1 MTTGMQLAE
10 LLGDDQAPDVVVGG
24 IACDSRRVRPGDLF
38 IAWRGRVFD
47 GHDYVSEA
55 EAAGAAAVVSER
67 PVDSGVA
74 NQVVPDIVARLGEL
88 GHRFYAAPSGELD
101 VIGVTGTNGKT
112 TVAYSIAQVLDAGG
126 PTGYIGTLGWG
137 PTRTLSASA
146 LTTED
151 AITVQ
156 SHLRSL
162 ADAGVRR
169 VAMEVSSH
177 ALDQGRVEK
186 VDFDIGV
193 FTNLSRDHLDYH
205 GSMERYAAAKR
216 KLFQPSLR
224 HAVINADDATG
235 CAIGDAIRQ
244 QVETTTIG
252 ERGAVRWS
260 NLAFGAHG
268 IDGEWTTP
276 WGRGAFSL
284 PAFFGEFSVYNA
296 ACTLAVCCVQGAG
309 FDDVVET
316 MAKLPGVPGRMQ
328 AVSSSPTVVVD
339 YAHTPDGLR
348 AVLAAVRSHLDGT
361 GRTAGRVITVFG
373 CGGDRDRGKRRFM
386 ARAAE
391 AGSDLVVATSD
402 NPRLED
408 PERILDDI
416 MAGFWNPHSV
426 VRIEDRRTAIA
437 TALERADIGDMIV
450 LAGKGH
456 EDYQDIGGERRP
468 WSDAEVVAELLGGSS
483 AHGEGRS
490 HGDRD
495 RAGSANGVS

>member
-1 MTTGMQLAE
+1 MTTGMQVAE
-10 LLGDDQAPDVVVGG
+10 LLADPRAPAVVVGG

-55 EAAGAAAVVSER
+55 VAAGAAAVVSER
-67 PVDSGVA
+67 PVETGVV
-74 NQVVPDIVARLGEL
+74 NRVVPDIAARLGEL
-88 GHRFYAAPSGELD
+88 GRRFFAAPSRELD

-112 TVAYSIAQVLDAGG
+112 TVAYSIAQVLDAIG

-137 PTRTLSASA
+137 RPRILSAST

-162 ADAGVRR
+162 ADAGVGR

-177 ALDQGRVEK
+177 ALDQGRVAK

-216 KLFQPSLR
+216 RLFQPSLR

-235 CAIGDAIRQ
+235 CAIGDAIRKEI
-244 QVETTTIG
+244 ETTTIG
-252 ERGAVRWS
+252 RRGAVRWS
-260 NLAFGAHG
+260 ELSFGVHG
-268 IDGEWTTP
+268 IEGEWSTP

-296 ACTLAVCCVQGAG
+296 ACTLAVCCVLGTR
-309 FDDVVET
+309 FDEVVET

-348 AVLAAVRSHLDGT
+348 AVLAAVRSHLVGA

-373 CGGDRDRGKRRFM
+373 CGGNRDRGKRRLM

-408 PERILDDI
+408 PDRILDDI
-416 MAGFWNPHSV
+416 MAGFWNPRPV
-426 VRIEDRRTAIA
+426 LRIEDRRAAIGA
-437 TALERADIGDMIV
+437 ALDRAGAGDIVV

-456 EDYQDIGGERRP
+456 EDYQDIGGKRRP
-468 WSDAEVVAELLGGSS
+468 WSDAEVVGELLGQRGQANS
-483 AHGEGRS
+483 AHGKF
-490 HGDRD
+490 
-495 RAGSANGVS
+495 